1 MAAAVLAAAL
11 IVSPASA
18 SSSEISAPAP
28 HHLSGVQESA
38 YHGKFYRAGQEAY
51 RKCVLRR
58 ESNGNYFST
67 NRAGDSWGAYQLT
80 KALGVGAGWM
90 VQPEL
95 VRLLG
100 KEQGRKVAEWMRS
113 VTPNRWN
120 RWQSDAAFYTVLNWN
135 GDGSGAKHWRGG
147 RWTCTLGSSR

>member
-18 SSSEISAPAP
+18 HDITAPAP
-28 HHLSGVQESA
+28 HHPSGVQESA

-58 ESNGNYFST
+58 ESNGHYFST
-67 NRAGDSWGAYQLT
+67 NRAGDSWGGYQMT
-80 KALGVGAGWM
+80 KALGVGAAWM
-90 VQPEL
+90 IQPEL
-95 VRLLG
+95 MRLLG
-100 KEQGRKVAEWMRS
+100 KDRGRKVAAWMRS
-113 VTPNRWN
+113 VTPDHWN

-147 RWTCTLGSSR
+147 RFTCTLAGAR